1 MHMTALTSPCRNAAA
16 QARRPRTLLGTLVRS
31 SLRAVFITLTV
42 TAAYLAVSTLSPAS
56 FPAPMMPGT
65 VEVDTPSEKDQA
77 VARLLRQHRCWSGSA
92 PSDLVG
98 VLPNHAVVTLPNGT
112 TVYAGRVLTGRAL
125 DQEILGTYLGLDVAA
140 FCHDPV
146 ER

>member
-1 MHMTALTSPCRNAAA
+1 MHITALTSPCHNAAA

-31 SLRAVFITLTV
+31 SLSAVFITLTV

-65 VEVDTPSEKDQA
+65 VEVETPSAKDQA

-98 VLPNHAVVTLPNGT
+98 VLPDHAVVTLPNGK

-125 DQEILGTYLGLDVAA
+125 DQEILGTHLGLDVAA